1 MLKPEW
7 FARLQIATHVSY
19 LLLPHVHELSI
30 NTFNQVFT
38 GTVTELLLH
47 TVSLFYLYVTPFDKN
62 ILQLVLVSYIN
73 NLDYCV
79 TTTNYQLPSFVL
91 SFVNL
96 DVEVDFINTR
106 TSLNL
111 ARKLISCK
119 FSIFDD
125 TCPTCTFCTKKLV
138 MARNHWIVIWIF
150 IFR

>member
-1 MLKPEW
+1 M
-7 FARLQIATHVSY
+7 FI
-19 LLLPHVHELSI
+19 
-30 NTFNQVFT
+30 

-47 TVSLFYLYVTPFDKN
+47 TVSLFYLYVTPFDQN

-79 TTTNYQLPSFVL
+79 TTTNYQMPSFVL

-106 TSLNL
+106 TSIIL
-111 ARKLISCK
+111 ACKLVSCK

-125 TCPTCTFCTKKLV
+125 TCPTRTFLLKD
-138 MARNHWIVIWIF
+138 W
-150 IFR
+150 